1 MNEYS
6 ENLILRTMREND
18 MSYLEAIKKLDKEA
32 EDLMMEEALA
42 DEALWDD
49 FDEDPFYRDGERY
62 EYEDGWG

>member
-32 EDLMMEEALA
+32 EDRMIQEFEE
-42 DEALWDD
+42 DDALWNDSDEVPFERYDD
-49 FDEDPFYRDGERY
+49 GY
-62 EYEDGWG
+62 EYEEGWG